1 MLLVA
6 AAQGAQV
13 PLHPMADG
21 LHVAPELSI
30 HPFQA
35 TSLQVRIE
43 RIKALEGR
51 HPHQEVWALV
61 PHVDAGRRPVSWPRP
76 AWYCRRGCSGALR
89 PESEGLGGLGRI
101 GPHEATV
108 AVGQIQD
115 ESVGFPLHAA
125 DDHQR
130 LAKVA
135 LGMARRM
142 GQRDE
147 HLPSITTTLPQFGRF
162 LARNRFAEGKATKL
176 SSVQAG
182 RHE

>member
-1 MLLVA
+1 MSASKLSKDVTGTKKFRRTYPTLTPV
-6 AAQGAQV
+6 GAQY
-13 PLHPMADG
+13 
-21 LHVAPELSI
+21 LSHGQLGI
-30 HPFQA
+30 
-35 TSLQVRIE
+35 VVE
-43 RIKALEGR
+43 DALG
-51 HPHQEVWALV
+51 HSAQK
-61 PHVDAGRRPVSWPRP
+61 G
-76 AWYCRRGCSGALR
+76 
-89 PESEGLGGLGRI
+89 EGLGGLGRI
-101 GPHEATV
+101 GLHEATV

-162 LARNRFAEGKATKL
+162 LARNCFAEGKATKL
-176 SSVQAG
+176 SSV
-182 RHE
+182 